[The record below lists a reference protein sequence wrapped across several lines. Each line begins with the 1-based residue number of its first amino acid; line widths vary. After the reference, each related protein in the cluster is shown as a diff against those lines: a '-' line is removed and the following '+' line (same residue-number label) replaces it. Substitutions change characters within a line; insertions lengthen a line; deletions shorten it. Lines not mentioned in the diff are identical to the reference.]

1 MSWSD
6 RMKKAFQAFKRM
18 ALPLYAWYFILAIL
32 GVVLVFISLIP
43 MIVSL
48 VHSGMFNSGFSG
60 IPGFPGLPDVPSSP
74 GVPTPP
80 FSGTYPNPNPN
91 PPVPPGSNLTPG
103 PQGLMN
109 GIAPYLSLAPTLILS
124 FLGVIALSWL
134 LSSAFMTGIFNL
146 SKKAYSGP
154 AKFKDF
160 RFKGCFRV
168 LGWYGLLT
176 LIGVLLVGLGVF
188 IAIALRDIN
197 YAIPIFAVVFALL
210 VCAIAIFLAPWLST
224 SAFYMLNHREL
235 SFSKS
240 FRESWRFYRRHI
252 GSFWGYFITAIGIQI
267 ILSIIDRNSPDI
279 GLILALLITPF
290 TTILPVIW
298 VLTHEEEEGNYQAT
312 IAPAYEHPTPDY
324 LRVVAP
330 QEVSAQEGQ
339 AQENNTQENT
349 VQDDTDQNKAS
360 GESHSSISESPSS
373 ANLQSNPLESRQESL
388 QKLTK
393 PSQESSK
400 EPFPPQY
407 TPHII
412 PYEDAE
418 NAQINYCPTCG
429 KNVRPGASYCSQCG
443 TKL

>member
-1 MSWSD
+1 MNWSG

-18 ALPLYAWYFILAIL
+18 ALPLYAWYLILAIL
-32 GVVLVFISLIP
+32 GVVLVFISLLP

-48 VHSGMFNSGFSG
+48 VNSGMFNSGFSG
-60 IPGFPGLPDVPSSP
+60 LPGFPGLPGVPGGGISPGIPSSP
-74 GVPTPP
+74 GVPAPP
-80 FSGTYPNPNPN
+80 FSGAYPNPN
-91 PPVPPGSNLTPG
+91 PPVPPGSNLIPG
-103 PQGLMN
+103 PQGLMK
-109 GIAPYLSLAPTLILS
+109 GIAPFLSLAPTLILS

-176 LIGVLLVGLGVF
+176 LIGVLLISLGVF

-197 YAIPIFAVVFALL
+197 YAIPVFAVVFALL
-210 VCAIAIFLAPWLST
+210 IFAIAIFLAPWLAT
-224 SAFYMLNHREL
+224 SVFYMLNHQEL

-252 GSFWGYFITAIGIQI
+252 GSFWGYLLTAVGIQV
-267 ILSIIDRNSPDI
+267 ILTIIDRNSPDI
-279 GLILALLITPF
+279 GLLLALLIAPF

-312 IAPAYEHPTPDY
+312 LAPAYEHPTSNYPS
-324 LRVVAP
+324 VVAP
-330 QEVSAQEGQ
+330 GEVSTREAQ
-339 AQENNTQENT
+339 AQE
-349 VQDDTDQNKAS
+349 VQSHEDEVRKETERSQKAV
-360 GESHSSISESPSS
+360 EPSYEPS
-373 ANLQSNPLESRQESL
+373 YE
-388 QKLTK
+388 
-393 PSQESSK
+393 PSQESS
-400 EPFPPQY
+400 EVPFPPQY
-407 TPHII
+407 TPRRT

-418 NAQINYCPTCG
+418 VAEDAQINYCPTCG